1 MPRSQADTG
10 SKRRLA
16 DEQRNIVRPK
26 LKLLLSTVVFALCIT
41 PTVISYRP
49 YYFAW
54 DDADYLG
61 RSIAV
66 STAFWSAHR
75 RELRMAVV
83 GDRPPIM
90 TLLGIPWG
98 PLTSWDAAGKCF
110 ITLAVLIAFFI
121 AACLF
126 LLLRVGLRP
135 LYLVFASV
143 CIFAAIGPEAAR
155 PHRVSSPTSRR
166 TPNRS
171 RSSNRLYRLSNYVS
185 AAAGR
190 VVTICGE

>member
-1 MPRSQADTG
+1 
-10 SKRRLA
+10 
-16 DEQRNIVRPK
+16 VRPK
-26 LKLLLSTVVFALCIT
+26 WTLLLSTLVFALCIT
-41 PTVISYRP
+41 PAVVSYEP
-49 YYFAW
+49 YSFTF
-54 DDADYLG
+54 DDSDYLA

-66 STAFWSAHR
+66 SQAFWSGNKHG
-75 RELRMAVV
+75 LRVAMVN
-83 GDRPPIM
+83 DRPPVM